1 MLCRAECR
9 ATRISRRRGGGCWL
23 LESVGGGKGCVGGEE
38 LLKWS
43 NGRGVRRLVWERGVR
58 CAHDMLGKK
67 GMRGSCNEL

>member
-23 LESVGGGKGCVGGEE
+23 LESVGKGVGGEE

-43 NGRGVRRLVWERGVR
+43 NGKGVRRLVWERGVR
-58 CAHDMLGKK
+58 CAHGMSGK
-67 GMRGSCNEL
+67 RG